1 MFLSQHS
8 PFSNISVPVMTLA
21 LLLRVGFLFRF
32 EGLAKVL
39 AEQVPHTG
47 ILKNLLLHMEQV
59 SSE

>member
-1 MFLSQHS
+1 MFLSHHS